1 MSVYMYRRNV
11 STNLNVRKCAY
22 IYIYIYCRVCLHM
35 IYSYIEREIGFNVLI
50 AQLIIAILI

>member
-11 STNLNVRKCAY
+11 SNDLNVRKCAYIY

-50 AQLIIAILI
+50 AQLIIAI